1 MERIPESEV
10 GQWLERVPDWQRV
23 GNEIERTFRFRD
35 FREAIAFVV
44 QVALLAERMDYHPDI
59 EIRYRQVTLR
69 LSTHSAGGL
78 TERDFHLAQ
87 HIDTALEK

>member
-10 GQWLERVPDWQRV
+10 GQWMERAPNWQRI
-23 GNEIERTFRFRD
+23 GNEIERTFTFKN
-35 FREAIAFVV
+35 FREALAFVV
-44 QVALLAERMDYHPDI
+44 HVGLLAERMNHHPDI

-78 TERDFHLAQ
+78 TEKDFLLAQ
-87 HIDTALEK
+87 QIDALLSA

>member
-1 MERIPESEV
+1 MERIPESDV
-10 GQWLERVPDWQRV
+10 GQWLERVPHWQRI

-44 QVALLAERMDYHPDI
+44 QVALLAERMDHHPDI

-78 TERDFHLAQ
+78 TEKDFHLAQ
-87 HIDTALEK
+87 QIDTALEK

>member
-10 GQWLERVPDWQRV
+10 GQWLERVPSWQRV
-23 GNEIERTFRFRD
+23 GNEIERTVTFKN
-35 FREAIAFVV
+35 FREALAFVV
-44 QVALLAERMDYHPDI
+44 QVGLLAERMDHHPDI

-78 TERDFHLAQ
+78 TEKDFQLAQ
-87 HIDTALEK
+87 QIDALLAT

>member
-10 GQWLERVPDWQRV
+10 GQWLQRVPNWQRV
-23 GNEIERTFRFRD
+23 GNEIERTIRFKN
-35 FREAIAFVV
+35 FREALAFVV
-44 QVALLAERMDYHPDI
+44 QVGLLAERMDHHPDI

-78 TERDFHLAQ
+78 TEKDFQLAQ
-87 HIDTALEK
+87 QIDALLPA

>member
-10 GQWLERVPDWQRV
+10 GQWLQRVPHWQRV
-23 GNEIERTFRFRD
+23 GNEIERTIRFKN
-35 FREAIAFVV
+35 FREALAFVV
-44 QVALLAERMDYHPDI
+44 QVGLLAERMDHHPDI

-78 TERDFHLAQ
+78 TERDFQLAQ
-87 HIDTALEK
+87 QIDALLPA

>member
-44 QVALLAERMDYHPDI
+44 QVALLAERIDHHPDI

-78 TERDFHLAQ
+78 TEKDFHLAQ
-87 HIDTALEK
+87 QIDTALEK

>member
-1 MERIPESEV
+1 
-10 GQWLERVPDWQRV
+10 VPDWQRV

-44 QVALLAERMDYHPDI
+44 QVALLAERMDHHPDI

-78 TERDFHLAQ
+78 TEKDFHLAQ
-87 HIDTALEK
+87 QIDTALEK

>member
-10 GQWLERVPDWQRV
+10 GQWMERVPDWQRV

-44 QVALLAERMDYHPDI
+44 QVALLAERMDHHPDI

-78 TERDFHLAQ
+78 TEKDFHLAQ
-87 HIDTALEK
+87 QIDTALEK

>member
-1 MERIPESEV
+1 
-10 GQWLERVPDWQRV
+10 
-23 GNEIERTFRFRD
+23 
-35 FREAIAFVV
+35 VV
-44 QVALLAERMDYHPDI
+44 QVALLAERMDHHPDI

-87 HIDTALEK
+87 QIDTALEK

>member
-10 GQWLERVPDWQRV
+10 GQWMERVPNWQRI
-23 GNEIERTFRFRD
+23 GNEIERTFTFKN
-35 FREAIAFVV
+35 FREALAFVV
-44 QVALLAERMDYHPDI
+44 HVGLLAERMNHHPDI

-78 TERDFHLAQ
+78 TEKDFLLAQ
-87 HIDTALEK
+87 QIDALLSA

>member
-1 MERIPESEV
+1 MARIPESDI

-23 GNEIERTFRFRD
+23 GNEIERTFRFKT

-44 QVALLAERMDYHPDI
+44 QVALLAERMDHHPDI

-69 LSTHSAGGL
+69 LSTHSEGGL

-87 HIDTALEK
+87 QIDTLIER

>member
-44 QVALLAERMDYHPDI
+44 QVALLAERMDHHPDI

-78 TERDFHLAQ
+78 TEKDFHLAQ
-87 HIDTALEK
+87 QIDTALEK

>member
-10 GQWLERVPDWQRV
+10 GQWMERAPNWQRV
-23 GNEIERTFRFRD
+23 GNEIERTFTFKN
-35 FREAIAFVV
+35 FREALAFVV
-44 QVALLAERMDYHPDI
+44 HVGLLAERMNHHPDI

-78 TERDFHLAQ
+78 TEKDFLLAQ
-87 HIDTALEK
+87 QIDALLSA

>member
-44 QVALLAERMDYHPDI
+44 QVALLAERMDHHPDI

-87 HIDTALEK
+87 QIDTALEK

>member
-10 GQWLERVPDWQRV
+10 AQWLERVPDWQRV

-44 QVALLAERMDYHPDI
+44 QVALLAERMDHHPDI

-87 HIDTALEK
+87 QIDTALEK